1 MPLESRLA
9 SDLDSNPKYLK
20 YQISTVDSS
29 QQEKPEASSQLKLPE
44 KLPKFDRNFL
54 SPVDKLPTPNFDMPF

>member
-9 SDLDSNPKYLK
+9 SDLGSNPKYLK

-29 QQEKPEASSQLKLPE
+29 QQEKPKASSQLKLPE

-54 SPVDKLPTPNFDMPF
+54 SPKAKLPPPNFDMPF